1 MQSLRA
7 KSTYSPKSSKLSRT
21 ANSMNKNAV
30 INCLTTLNPVQG
42 AHRSGSRLCKRPHS
56 APHNPL
62 GAGRSGRPFLR
73 LVGLVPVYLPT
84 HFPVSMTAGGACQ
97 VVTAGVSKSSAQGTS
112 WVTMLDCF
120 SATALKLNRAT
131 FELLVLACCELCRK
145 HAQRCSE
152 LL

>member
-1 MQSLRA
+1 MWQSHILTKA
-7 KSTYSPKSSKLSRT
+7 NEIVATSAQELSRE
-21 ANSMNKNAV
+21 V
-30 INCLTTLNPVQG
+30 
-42 AHRSGSRLCKRPHS
+42 RL
-56 APHNPL
+56 L
-62 GAGRSGRPFLR
+62 
-73 LVGLVPVYLPT
+73 
-84 HFPVSMTAGGACQ
+84 
-97 VVTAGVSKSSAQGTS
+97 AQGTS